1 MSSILVSSPL
11 TISYVAQGPGAPKKS
26 PYLHCVLGTWG
37 PLWNVPSLLGISSGT
52 WGLAGHIQNVPNR
65 FWDLLAISKTSPT
78 YFGTSRQS
86 LETFQVDFR
95 DVRDRFWRCFR
106 HASSVWQW
114 TLMIPQYDHL
124 SHPYFLYYFESKSEP
139 IQVATQNMGGVW
151 WILICV
157 SGDLTIV
164 FLDIITSNK
173 ASMSTN

>member
-1 MSSILVSSPL
+1 MLHRDLAPLKNPRTFIASCGLGDPYEMFLV
-11 TISYVAQGPGAPKKS
+11 YWGFHRG
-26 PYLHCVLGTWG
+26 LG
-37 PLWNVPSLLGISSGT
+37 
-52 WGLAGHIQNVPNR
+52 
-65 FWDLLAISKTSPT
+65 DLLAISKMSPT
-78 YFGTSRQS
+78 DFGTSRQS

-95 DVRDRFWRCFR
+95 DVRDRFWRCFG

-124 SHPYFLYYFESKSEP
+124 SHPYFSYYFESKSEP
-139 IQVATQNMGGVW
+139 IQVVTQNMGGVW

-173 ASMSTN
+173 VSMSTN